1 MACAGEIVVSL
12 SICTMMNL
20 LYSHTGRR
28 LLAPSRLLTA
38 LIFIVAALCVSAQ
51 SVESLPDPNIGNRH
65 DFISDPYGMLS
76 PEVKTL
82 VNSRLDSLRNATT
95 CEVGVAVVKTTG
107 DMPVEEYA
115 YDLFRHWGLGKKDK
129 NNGVLL
135 LIAADDRAA
144 RIEVGSGAEGVIPD
158 VAAGKII
165 RRAVMPAMKRNDPDR
180 AVTDATAMISAA
192 LSDPAVAEELR
203 SSRSARDSIESPV
216 SSDMIFGFLC
226 AIAFTVFLLTL
237 IMFIIDLF
245 AVRKRDNYRR
255 AMIWHTHMRTYWWGS
270 LFSLGLA
277 LPIAF
282 IAWRLYRHSRDVPE
296 ICDSCGAK
304 MRKLSEE
311 EDNAYLSGS
320 QDLEERLGTVDYDVW
335 LCPECGSVERF
346 PFVEH
351 QLKYRKCPECGTIA
365 MTLEMDKI
373 VVPPTTTRAGHGE
386 RVYQCQFCRHTH
398 REGYVIPKKPDPAAA
413 AVAAGIAA
421 GSSRGGSGGGGFG
434 GGFGGGMSSG
444 GGASGHW

>member
-192 LSDPAVAEELR
+192 LSDPAV
-203 SSRSARDSIESPV
+203 DSY
-216 SSDMIFGFLC
+216 
-226 AIAFTVFLLTL
+226 
-237 IMFIIDLF
+237 
-245 AVRKRDNYRR
+245 VR
-255 AMIWHTHMRTYWWGS
+255 
-270 LFSLGLA
+270 
-277 LPIAF
+277 
-282 IAWRLYRHSRDVPE
+282 
-296 ICDSCGAK
+296 
-304 MRKLSEE
+304 
-311 EDNAYLSGS
+311 
-320 QDLEERLGTVDYDVW
+320 
-335 LCPECGSVERF
+335 
-346 PFVEH
+346 
-351 QLKYRKCPECGTIA
+351 
-365 MTLEMDKI
+365 
-373 VVPPTTTRAGHGE
+373 
-386 RVYQCQFCRHTH
+386 
-398 REGYVIPKKPDPAAA
+398 
-413 AVAAGIAA
+413 
-421 GSSRGGSGGGGFG
+421 
-434 GGFGGGMSSG
+434 
-444 GGASGHW
+444 